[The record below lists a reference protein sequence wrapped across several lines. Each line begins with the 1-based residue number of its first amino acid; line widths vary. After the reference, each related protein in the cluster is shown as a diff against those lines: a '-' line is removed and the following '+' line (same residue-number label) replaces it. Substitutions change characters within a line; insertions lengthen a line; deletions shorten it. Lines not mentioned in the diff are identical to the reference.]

1 MHPVLGRDLVPA
13 LVLGEGPNRDQDPGG
28 DLVQSQ
34 GPGLGREIEA
44 AGIKDGQDLGQN
56 LDRQIRS
63 VVVTD
68 QLRNQGLVLDLDPDQ
83 ALNLLVEK
91 KIHLIIKIRQVTK
104 THHNQKKKLQMK
116 QMILGKGL
124 SLDLDLAQDPD
135 LRI

>member
-1 MHPVLGRDLVPA
+1 MHPVLGRDLVP
-13 LVLGEGPNRDQDPGG
+13 VLDLGVGPNPDQDPGE

-34 GPGLGREIEA
+34 GRVPGREIEA
-44 AGIKDGQDLGQN
+44 AGIKDGQDPDQN

-68 QLRNQGLVLDLDPDQ
+68 QRRNQGPDLDPGQDQ

-91 KIHLIIKIRQVTK
+91 KIHLIIKICQVTK

-124 SLDLDLAQDPD
+124 SPDLDLAQDPD